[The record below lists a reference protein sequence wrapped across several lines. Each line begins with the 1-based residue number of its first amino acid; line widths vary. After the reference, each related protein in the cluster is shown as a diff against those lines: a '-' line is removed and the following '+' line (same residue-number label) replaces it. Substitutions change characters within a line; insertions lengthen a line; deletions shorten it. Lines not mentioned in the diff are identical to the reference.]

1 MKATA
6 LGRPTWA
13 EISLPALRRNFLA
26 VKNTLSPEIKIMAVV
41 KADAYGHGAVECA
54 RELESA
60 GADWFCVALVEE
72 AVELRRAS
80 VTRPILCVGGF
91 WRGQAEIIVGQRLTP
106 VIFHLEAAAELDAQ
120 ARAAGRRVPYHL
132 KVDTGLGRLGVSL
145 DEIGE
150 FVRAL
155 KRFDFLE
162 LEGMMTHFA
171 DADGDTTEY
180 TDGQIDT
187 FEQALA
193 IVRREGFN
201 PSVRH
206 LASSAGLHAYP
217 ASHGTLVRTGAS
229 LYGLSRD
236 VLTDRIAPLD
246 VQPVMS
252 LHTRIIQLKTVPA
265 GTTLGYGRTFK
276 AAHASQIA
284 TIPIGYADGWSR
296 VLSNRGRVIV
306 GGAFAPIVGRISM
319 DLTMIDVTG
328 IPNVALGE
336 ETILIGQS
344 AGLRILIEEVAELCD
359 SISYEA
365 ATGVTARVPRVY
377 LSS

>member
-1 MKATA
+1 MKAPA

-26 VKNTLSPEIKIMAVV
+26 VKKTLSPETKIMAVV
-41 KADAYGHGAVECA
+41 KADAYGHGSVECA

-72 AVELRRAS
+72 AIELRRAA

-91 WRGQAEIIVGQRLTP
+91 WRGQAEIIVEQRLTP
-106 VIFHLEAAAELDAQ
+106 VIFNIEAAAELDAQ
-120 ARAAGRRVPYHL
+120 ARAAGRRAPCHI

-145 DEIGE
+145 DEVGD

-155 KRFDFLE
+155 KRFDFLD
-162 LEGMMTHFA
+162 LEGIMTHFA

-180 TDGQIDT
+180 TDGQIET
-187 FEQALA
+187 FEKALA
-193 IVRREGFN
+193 IVTKEGFD
-201 PSVRH
+201 PSIRH

-236 VLTDRIAPLD
+236 VLTNRIAPLD

-252 LHTRIIQLKTVPA
+252 LHSRIIQLKTVPA
-265 GTTLGYGRTFK
+265 GATLGYGRTFK
-276 AAHASQIA
+276 AARASRIA
-284 TIPIGYADGWSR
+284 TIPIGYADGWPR
-296 VLSNRGRVIV
+296 ALSNQGRVIV
-306 GGAFAPIVGRISM
+306 GGGFAPIVGRISM

-336 ETILIGQS
+336 ETILIGES
-344 AGLRILIEEVAELCD
+344 AGLRIFIEEVAEQFG

-365 ATGVTARVPRVY
+365 ATGVSARVPRVY
-377 LSS
+377 VSS